1 MADDDKTGTE
11 ETFTRA
17 QVRAMIAAEVR
28 KEREKFADYDEL
40 KTRAAAGDRDKSQL
54 EKLTEQIS
62 SLTTR
67 AEKADLEVARRDV
80 ADEFGLTRRE
90 ARRLAGKSADE
101 LRADAQELVD
111 DLGIDVTARKAGKS
125 KPQGSTTDDK
135 ETDGAEGDGGQG
147 NDADEEPAQRT
158 PPARQPA
165 GTPARGTR
173 ETLRS
178 GAPRTE
184 GGDAD
189 LEKMDPMELIK
200 SVPRR

>member
-17 QVRAMIAAEVR
+17 QVRNMIAAEVR
-28 KEREKFADYDEL
+28 KEREKYADYDEL
-40 KTRAAAGDRDKSQL
+40 KARAAGADKDKSQL
-54 EKLTEQIS
+54 DKLTEQITA
-62 SLTTR
+62 LTTR

-90 ARRLAGKSADE
+90 ARRLTGKTADD

-111 DLGIDVTARKAGKS
+111 DLGIDVAARKAGKA
-125 KPQGSTTDDK
+125 KPQGSTTDDDK
-135 ETDGAEGDGGQG
+135 GTDGAEDGDGQG
-147 NDADEEPAQRT
+147 NGTDEEPAQRT
-158 PPARQPA
+158 PPARSA

-189 LEKMDPMELIK
+189 LEKMDPMELIAK
-200 SVPRR
+200 VPRR